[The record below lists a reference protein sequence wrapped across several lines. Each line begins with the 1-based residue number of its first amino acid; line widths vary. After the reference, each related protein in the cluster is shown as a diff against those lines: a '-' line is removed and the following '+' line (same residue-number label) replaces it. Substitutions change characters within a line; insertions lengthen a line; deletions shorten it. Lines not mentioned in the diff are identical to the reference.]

1 MLIIENNGNWAKSH
15 RVSTIFP
22 EAKVDGGTMFLPVNI
37 TETTVTMPVTDE
49 AGEVISTEE
58 VAGYSFAEYRINKAV
73 DLPEE
78 AAAALAAAFQIST
91 QALKILGV
99 M

>member
-1 MLIIENNGNWAKSH
+1 MLIVENNGNWEKSH

>member
-1 MLIIENNGNWAKSH
+1 MLIVENNGNWEKSH
-15 RVSTIFP
+15 RVSTIYP

-37 TETTVTMPVTDE
+37 TDATVVVPVTDE
-49 AGEVISTEE
+49 SGEQTATEE
-58 VAGYSFAEYRINKAV
+58 VAGYAFDEYRINKAV

-99 M
+99 V

>member
-1 MLIIENNGNWAKSH
+1 MLILKNNGNWEKSE
-15 RVSTIFP
+15 RTSKIYP
-22 EAKVDGGTMFLPVNI
+22 EAHVDGGTMFLPINI
-37 TETTVTMPVTDE
+37 EETTLFEPVYDE
-49 AGEVISTEE
+49 DGEIISTEK
-58 VAGYSFAEYRINKAV
+58 VAGYSFGEYRINKAV
-73 DLPEE
+73 NLPEE

>member
-1 MLIIENNGNWAKSH
+1 MLIVENNGNWAKSH

-37 TETTVTMPVTDE
+37 TETTVAMPVTDD
-49 AGEVISTEE
+49 AGEVTSTEK
-58 VAGYSFAEYRINKAV
+58 VSGYEFDEYRINKAV

-78 AAAALAAAFQIST
+78 AAKALADAFQISV

>member
-1 MLIIENNGNWAKSH
+1 
-15 RVSTIFP
+15 
-22 EAKVDGGTMFLPVNI
+22 MFLPVNI
-37 TETTVTMPVTDE
+37 TDATVVVPVTDE
-49 AGEVISTEE
+49 SGEQTATEE
-58 VAGYSFAEYRINKAV
+58 VAGYAFDEYRINKAV

>member
-1 MLIIENNGNWAKSH
+1 
-15 RVSTIFP
+15 
-22 EAKVDGGTMFLPVNI
+22 MFLPVNI
-37 TETTVTMPVTDE
+37 SETTVVVPVTDE
-49 AGEVISTEE
+49 SGEQMATEE
-58 VAGYSFAEYRINKAV
+58 VAGYAFDEYRINKAV

>member
-1 MLIIENNGNWAKSH
+1 MLILENNGNWEKSH

-22 EAKVDGGTMFLPVNI
+22 EPKVDGGTMFLPVNI
-37 TETTVTMPVTDE
+37 TETTVTLPVTDE
-49 AGEVISTEE
+49 AGEVTSTQE
-58 VAGYSFAEYRINKAV
+58 VAGYSFDEFRINKAV
-73 DLPEE
+73 GLPEE
-78 AAAALAAAFQIST
+78 AAEALADAFKLET

>member
-1 MLIIENNGNWAKSH
+1 
-15 RVSTIFP
+15 
-22 EAKVDGGTMFLPVNI
+22 MFLPVNI